1 MNIRPVSDLR
11 NRYPEVEEL
20 LKASGEIYLTKN
32 GYGTAVLMDMKR
44 YKELT
49 LKDLPAHAARKNSLK
64 SERGFL
70 SRYADEKLI
79 PLEKNAGRIHAMKK
93 YGGNSNE

>member
-11 NRYPEVEEL
+11 NRYPQVEEA

-44 YKELT
+44 YTELT
-49 LKDLPAHAARKNSLK
+49 AKDLPSRAARKNSLK

-70 SRYADEKLI
+70 SRYADENLI
-79 PLEKNAGRIHAMKK
+79 PLEKNAGHIHAMKK